1 MHRSKNREASDGL
14 RGRSAALLALLIA
27 PLAFA
32 IACSSP
38 GVAPPLPT
46 SQAYTVGPPDQLTVS
61 ILPEPEILREVVVR
75 PDGMISVDLIG
86 DIPAAGRS
94 TTEIAADIEKRIG
107 RYKRDARVTV
117 ALKRALSSQVTVLGE
132 VTRNATFP
140 ISRETR
146 LSEAIGLVG
155 GPSFFAARTRVR
167 VIRHQGESAT
177 VYRVN
182 LKDIQ
187 NGDLSTNMMLQGGD
201 IVYLPPTR
209 MAVVGYAIQSLL
221 FPIQQLIGFG
231 SRVTTTVF
239 TGGVGAGF

>member
-1 MHRSKNREASDGL
+1 MHRSNHREASNGP
-14 RGRSAALLALLIA
+14 RGRFVALLALLIA

-32 IACSSP
+32 SACSSP

-75 PDGMISVDLIG
+75 PDGMISVELIG

-94 TTEIAADIEKRIG
+94 TSEIAADIEKRIG

-146 LSEAIGLVG
+146 LTEALGMVG

-187 NGDLSTNMMLQGGD
+187 KGDLSTNMMLQGGD

>member
-1 MHRSKNREASDGL
+1 MHRFINRGASDGL
-14 RGRSAALLALLIA
+14 SGRSVALLALLIA

-32 IACSSP
+32 TACSSP

-46 SQAYTVGPPDQLTVS
+46 SRAYTVGPPDQLSVS

-75 PDGMISVDLIG
+75 PDGMISVELIG

-94 TTEIAADIEKRIG
+94 TSEIAADIEKRIG

-146 LSEAIGLVG
+146 LTEALGMVG

-187 NGDLSTNMMLQGGD
+187 KGDLSTNMMLQGGD